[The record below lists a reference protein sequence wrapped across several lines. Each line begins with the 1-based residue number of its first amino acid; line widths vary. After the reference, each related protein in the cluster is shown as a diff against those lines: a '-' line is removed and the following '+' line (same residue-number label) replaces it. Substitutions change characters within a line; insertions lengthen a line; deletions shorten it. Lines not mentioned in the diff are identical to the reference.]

1 MLLLPHPMIH
11 IVGGTAG
18 AVVPYGA
25 LSPRPRGNTATEICA
40 KEGMHAIPIKNSCE
54 KREGRG
60 LLVGGRTEAIICK
73 CAALEHKA
81 HKKELISY
89 ILLAT
94 RLHRGDHRLY
104 DSKAAHVRTA
114 ERAFPTK
121 LRPNF
126 TPSKDFFFLDHSS

>member
-73 CAALEHKA
+73 CAALEHQA
-81 HKKELISY
+81 PTQDRPKKELILCFFP
-89 ILLAT
+89 IG
-94 RLHRGDHRLY
+94 HE
-104 DSKAAHVRTA
+104 TA
-114 ERAFPTK
+114 QRRPPT
-121 LRPNF
+121 LR
-126 TPSKDFFFLDHSS
+126 